1 MGKKHL
7 IVFYLVNVILF
18 FAVPSCKK
26 NSAMQLPP
34 TSGSGSDTVTTV
46 EPSKKIF
53 DSIPVIV
60 WIEADANFA
69 RLSTAGKMDSIFQK
83 LYAMGARAV
92 VMDVK
97 GVSGLVSYNSS
108 IAQQLKSWNGSTQAA
123 DFDYLKNAV
132 TEAKKQ
138 GLKVFASMSVFSE
151 GFNYYG
157 QKFGKVYTDTA
168 ISAVQS
174 QVMTASGSISKISDV
189 YTYGMLNPAQPFAQ
203 SYELSLLKEVVSNYD
218 IDGIVLDYCRY
229 YDITS
234 DFSDYSISKFQQW
247 ASLSNIK
254 TADIVKSWKLSS
266 DGTLEPDI
274 TGQYYNKWLE
284 FRAQIIHDFVQTA
297 HTAIKSIKPNL
308 PVCAYVGAWYDSY
321 YDVGV
326 NWASDTYDPSKDGYT
341 WATGT
346 YKNTGYAELLDMC
359 MTGNYTPT
367 LTGSGWWTVQGE
379 ISGTKKILN
388 NANVYYGS
396 IDIGNTQWANMDNL
410 KQSVEMIIQQTKGI
424 MLFDLV
430 HIDDPQQNQFSRQ
443 LYGDLKDAID
453 IGISGK

>member
-1 MGKKHL
+1 MSKKYL
-7 IVFYLVNVILF
+7 LLFYLINVVLF
-18 FAVPSCKK
+18 FTASSCKK
-26 NSAMQLPP
+26 NSTMQLPP
-34 TSGSGSDTVTTV
+34 SSGGGSDTAISL
-46 EPSKKIF
+46 EPSKKVF

-60 WIEADANFA
+60 WVEADANFS
-69 RLSTAGKMDSIFQK
+69 RLSTAGKMDSVFQK

-97 GVSGLVSYNSS
+97 GVSGLVSYNSF

-123 DFDYLKNAV
+123 GFDYLGNAI

-174 QVMTASGSISKISDV
+174 QVMTTSGLVSKISDV
-189 YTYGMLNPAQPFAQ
+189 YSYGMLNPAQPFAQ

-247 ASLSNIK
+247 ASLSNV
-254 TADIVKSWKLSS
+254 TANNIVQSWKVSS
-266 DGTLEPDI
+266 DGTLVPNV
-274 TGQYYNKWLE
+274 TGVYYNQWLE
-284 FRAQIIHDFVQTA
+284 FRSHVIHDFVQSA
-297 HTAIKSIKPNL
+297 RSVIKSIKPNL

-326 NWASDTYDPSKDGYT
+326 NWASDAYDPSKDGYS

-379 ISGTKKILN
+379 ITGTKKILN

-396 IDIGNTQWANMDNL
+396 VDIGNTQWSSLDNL
-410 KQSVEMIIQQTKGI
+410 NQSIELIIQQTKGI

-430 HIDDPQQNQFSRQ
+430 AIDDPQQNQFGTQ
-443 LYGDLKDAID
+443 LYGDIQGAIS